1 MAAMTRLWTPVSR
14 SPCAARKASPW
25 RRKISATSS
34 AGRTGRSRGRDHH
47 EGKAVEGARRAGDQ
61 GCGDLRITG
70 RRRQLDVPEQDL
82 DNPDVGPALQKMCG
96 KTVPERVG
104 CDGLADPRLS
114 PGSPAGGL
122 QGPGADSRVPGLE
135 TATDRAAP
143 AANRREER
151 PAG

>member
-1 MAAMTRLWTPVSR
+1 MAAMTRRWTPVSR

-25 RRKISATSS
+25 GRKISAPSK
-34 AGRTGRSRGRDHH
+34 AGRTGRLLGRDHH
-47 EGKAVEGARRAGDQ
+47 EGQAVEGARRAGDQ

-82 DNPDVGPALQKMCG
+82 DNPDVGPALQKMSG

-104 CDGLADPRLS
+104 RDGLADPRLS

-122 QGPGADSRVPGLE
+122 QGADADWRAGLL
-135 TATDRAAP
+135 ARKQPQAGP
-143 AANRREER
+143 R
-151 PAG
+151 PPPISAKNAQ